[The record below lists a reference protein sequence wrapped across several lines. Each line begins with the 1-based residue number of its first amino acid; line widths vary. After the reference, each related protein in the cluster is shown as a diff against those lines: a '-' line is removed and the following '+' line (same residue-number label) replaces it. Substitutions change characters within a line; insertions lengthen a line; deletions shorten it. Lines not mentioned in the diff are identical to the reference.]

1 MKLNWHYLMWTS
13 SHCSCI
19 PLFRF
24 RLIRSAGLF
33 GSGILTAIEQ
43 LDFQVYK
50 NSICHSVWLE
60 LFGVGLNSH
69 ESGFEFLVV
78 GQGEA
83 VHCPGTI
90 RKYNSSKNKGKT
102 KKSWLLRLPK
112 DPNPGYSELVNIG
125 NFQKVV
131 RATEMRVP
139 YKSIRPLKA

>member
-1 MKLNWHYLMWTS
+1 M
-13 SHCSCI
+13 
-19 PLFRF
+19 
-24 RLIRSAGLF
+24 
-33 GSGILTAIEQ
+33 TAIEQ

-60 LFGVGLNSH
+60 LFGIGLNSH

-112 DPNPGYSELVNIG
+112 DPNPGSSKLINIW

-139 YKSIRPLKA
+139 YKSIRPLNDASIT

>member
-1 MKLNWHYLMWTS
+1 MWTS

-24 RLIRSAGLF
+24 RLIRSGLF

-90 RKYNSSKNKGKT
+90 RKYNSSKNRGKT
-102 KKSWLLRLPK
+102 KNSWSL
-112 DPNPGYSELVNIG
+112 
-125 NFQKVV
+125 
-131 RATEMRVP
+131 
-139 YKSIRPLKA
+139 